1 MEIAENYWH
10 KILHIIWKCMIYARW
25 EDNDSIGLKEI
36 RYEDVDWILLSQ
48 DRFQWGAFVNTVM
61 R

>member
-1 MEIAENYWH
+1 
-10 KILHIIWKCMIYARW
+10 MIYARW